1 MRLGV
6 HWAGDSGTCA
16 LRHRSTPRSSLRRSA
31 HSSRRRSRPRPAAGR
46 WICAGIHIS
55 DIPAFPYE
63 LLWGER
69 VLRSVANLTR
79 ADGEAFMALAATI
92 PLVVHAEPFPLA
104 DANAALAKLRS
115 GALAGAA
122 VLTPGG

>member
-1 MRLGV
+1 M
-6 HWAGDSGTCA
+6 
-16 LRHRSTPRSSLRRSA
+16 
-31 HSSRRRSRPRPAAGR
+31 
-46 WICAGIHIS
+46 ICAGIHMS
-55 DIPAFPYE
+55 DVPAFHE

-69 VLRSVANLTR
+69 VLRWWRIVAR